1 MPTTF
6 KDVAF
11 VTSDLATRPA
21 ADIASTPQAPP
32 AAPASAPPQPP
43 TSSLRQVGET
53 LSRNQRIGY
62 ILMLGAL
69 VALGPFTIDL
79 YLPAFPEVAADL
91 AASDAAIQL
100 TLTATMI
107 GFGLGQLIV
116 GPLSDSFGRKRP
128 LLIATTLHVV
138 ASVGVALAPTV
149 EWVMVG
155 RVFQGIGAAGGAV
168 VAMAVVRDLFA
179 GQGLIRML
187 SRMALVTGLAPVLA
201 PVIGSQL
208 LRVVDWREVFFVL
221 AGYGVLIG
229 LIVATKLFET
239 LPPEARGTS
248 EKGIVGKRYK
258 KLLTDP
264 AFVGIAVVGAMTFTT
279 LFAYLSS
286 SSFVLQDIYGLSAQE
301 YGIVFGINSMGLVIC
316 TQIASRL
323 MRRFPPRT
331 VTAVG
336 LAVMSTGATTLLVGS
351 LFDVGLT
358 AVLAS
363 LFLVVSPV
371 GLIMPSVQVTALASH
386 GQEAGT
392 AASLIGAANFGVAGI
407 LSPLVGAI
415 GISVASMG
423 IVMVGAL
430 VIAHLTFWIVVRP
443 RIQSVVVA

>member
-1 MPTTF
+1 M
-6 KDVAF
+6 
-11 VTSDLATRPA
+11 TSDLATRPA
-21 ADIASTPQAPP
+21 PDAISTPGSQEAPP
-32 AAPASAPPQPP
+32 PSPP
-43 TSSLRQVGET
+43 TRQLGET
-53 LSRNQRIGY
+53 LSRSGRIGY

-91 AASDAAIQL
+91 NASDAAIQF

-116 GPLSDSFGRKRP
+116 GPLSDSFGRKKP
-128 LLIATTLHVV
+128 LIIATALHIV
-138 ASVGVALAPTV
+138 ASIAVALAPTV

-179 GQGLIRML
+179 GQALIRML

-208 LRVVDWREVFFVL
+208 LRVVDWREVFYVL
-221 AGYGVLIG
+221 AAYGILIG
-229 LIVATKLFET
+229 LIVMTRLAET
-239 LPPEARGTS
+239 LPHENRGVA
-248 EKGIVGKRYK
+248 EPGIVRKRYK
-258 KLLTDP
+258 KLLSDP

-286 SSFVLQDIYGLSAQE
+286 SSFVLQDIFGLSAQE
-301 YGIVFGINSMGLVIC
+301 YGIAFGVNSAGLLVC

-323 MRRFPPRT
+323 MRRLPPR
-331 VTAVG
+331 
-336 LAVMSTGATTLLVGS
+336 
-351 LFDVGLT
+351 
-358 AVLAS
+358 AVLALGLS
-363 LFLVVSPV
+363 VMMSGALALLIGTAFELGLLGVMVPLFFVVASV
-371 GLIMPSVQVTALASH
+371 GLIMPAVQVTALGNH
-386 GQEAGT
+386 GKEAGT
-392 AASLIGAANFGVAGI
+392 AASLIGAANFGVAGL
-407 LSPLVGAI
+407 LSPLVGMM

-430 VIAHLTFWIVVRP
+430 LVAHGTFWFVVRP
-443 RIQSVVVA
+443 RIQTTVVA

>member
-1 MPTTF
+1 M
-6 KDVAF
+6 
-11 VTSDLATRPA
+11 TSDLATRPA
-21 ADIASTPQAPP
+21 ADSATQPST
-32 AAPASAPPQPP
+32 APARRQPNVNR
-43 TSSLRQVGET
+43 RQLGERM
-53 LSRNQRIGY
+53 SRNQRIGY

-69 VALGPFTIDL
+69 VAMGPFTIDL
-79 YLPAFPEVAADL
+79 YLPAFPQVAADL
-91 AASDAAIQL
+91 NASDAAIQL

-128 LLIATTLHVV
+128 LLIATALHVV
-138 ASVGVALAPTV
+138 ASIGVALAPTV

-155 RVFQGIGAAGGAV
+155 RIFQGIGAAGGAV

-179 GQGLIRML
+179 GQSLIRML

-221 AGYGVLIG
+221 AAYGVLIG
-229 LIVATKLFET
+229 TIVGVKMFET
-239 LPPEARGTS
+239 LPPAQRGND

-264 AFVGIAVVGAMTFTT
+264 AFVGIAIVGAMTFTT

-301 YGIVFGINSMGLVIC
+301 YGIVFGINSLGLVVC

-323 MRRFPPRT
+323 MRRYPPRT
-331 VTAVG
+331 VAALG
-336 LAVMSTGATTLLVGS
+336 LGVMSVGAASLLVGS
-351 LFDVGLT
+351 FFGVGLI

-386 GQEAGT
+386 GKEAGT
-392 AASLIGAANFGVAGI
+392 AASVIGAANFGVAGL
-407 LSPLVGAI
+407 LSPIVGVM

-430 VIAHLTFWIVVRP
+430 LVAHLTFWIVVRP

>member
-1 MPTTF
+1 MTF
-6 KDVAF
+6 
-11 VTSDLATRPA
+11 DLATKPTT
-21 ADIASTPQAPP
+21 DSVLT
-32 AAPASAPPQPP
+32 AAPSTSPAPTAAVHTPNAPVPP
-43 TSSLRQVGET
+43 VRELGET
-53 LSRNQRIGY
+53 LTRSQRLGY

-79 YLPAFPEVAADL
+79 YLPAFPEVASDL
-91 AASDAAIQL
+91 QASDAAIQF

-116 GPLSDSFGRKRP
+116 GPLSDSWGRKRP
-128 LLIATTLHVV
+128 LLIATTLHIV

-179 GQGLIRML
+179 GQALIRML

-208 LRVVDWREVFFVL
+208 LRVVDWREVFYVL
-221 AGYGVLIG
+221 AAYGVLIG
-229 LIVATKLFET
+229 LIVATRLFET
-239 LPPEARGTS
+239 LPSERRGEPEP
-248 EKGIVGKRYK
+248 GIVAKRYR

-286 SSFVLQDIYGLSAQE
+286 SSFVLQDIYGLTAQQ
-301 YGIVFGINSMGLVIC
+301 YGIVFGVNSAGLLVC
-316 TQIASRL
+316 TQISSRL
-323 MRRFPPRT
+323 MRRLPPR
-331 VTAVG
+331 AVLAGG
-336 LAVMSTGATTLLVGS
+336 LAVMMIGAAALLVGS
-351 LFDVGLT
+351 AFNLGLLG
-358 AVLAS
+358 VMIP
-363 LFLVVSPV
+363 LFLVVAAV
-371 GLIMPSVQVTALASH
+371 GLIMPSVQVTALGNH
-386 GQEAGT
+386 GKEAGT
-392 AASLIGAANFGVAGI
+392 AASLIGAANFGVAGL
-407 LSPLVGAI
+407 LSPVVGMM

-430 VIAHLTFWIVVRP
+430 LVAHGVFWIVVRP
-443 RIQSVVVA
+443 RIQATVVA

>member
-1 MPTTF
+1 MST
-6 KDVAF
+6 
-11 VTSDLATRPA
+11 DL
-21 ADIASTPQAPP
+21 SAPP
-32 AAPASAPPQPP
+32 AATKGAPANSPAAKR
-43 TSSLRQVGET
+43 SSVDPVSPRPLGET
-53 LSRNQRIGY
+53 LSRSARLGY
-62 ILMLGAL
+62 VLMLGAL

-79 YLPAFPEVAADL
+79 YLPAFPEVAAGL
-91 AASDAAIQL
+91 QASDAAIQL

-116 GPLSDSFGRKRP
+116 GPLSDSFGRKKP
-128 LLIATTLHVV
+128 LLIATSLHVV
-138 ASVGVALAPTV
+138 ASIGVALAPTV

-221 AGYGVLIG
+221 AAYGVLIG
-229 LIVATKLFET
+229 IIVAAKLFET
-239 LPPEARGTS
+239 LPPARRGTS
-248 EKGIVGKRYK
+248 EKGIVAKRYK

-264 AFVGIAVVGAMTFTT
+264 AFVGIAIVGAMTFTT

-286 SSFVLQDIYGLSAQE
+286 SSFVLQDVYGLSAQQ
-301 YGIVFGINSMGLVIC
+301 YGIVFGVNSLGLVTC

-331 VTAVG
+331 VAG
-336 LAVMSTGATTLLVGS
+336 LGLSVMSAGALSLLIGAFFDAG
-351 LFDVGLT
+351 LFPVM
-358 AVLAS
+358 AS
-363 LFLVVSPV
+363 LFFVVSPV
-371 GLIMPSVQVTALASH
+371 GLIMPSVQVTALANH
-386 GQEAGT
+386 GHEAGT
-392 AASLIGAANFGVAGI
+392 AASLIGAANFGIAGL
-407 LSPLVGAI
+407 LSPVVGVL
-415 GISVASMG
+415 GISVVSMA

-430 VIAHLTFWIVVRP
+430 VVAHLTFWIVVRP
-443 RIQSVVVA
+443 RIQSTVVA

>member
-1 MPTTF
+1 MPSPF
-6 KDVAF
+6 KDVSI
-11 VTSDLATRPA
+11 VTSDLASRPIADA
-21 ADIASTPQAPP
+21 ARAPLAATP
-32 AAPASAPPQPP
+32 SQPP
-43 TSSLRQVGET
+43 RNPLRQLGDT
-53 LSRNQRIGY
+53 LSRNQRVGY

-79 YLPAFPEVAADL
+79 YLPAFPQVAADL
-91 AASDAAIQL
+91 VASDAAIQL

-116 GPLSDSFGRKRP
+116 GPLSDSLGRKKP
-128 LLIATTLHVV
+128 LLIATALHVV
-138 ASVGVALAPTV
+138 ASIAVALAPTV
-149 EWVMVG
+149 ELVMVG

-239 LPPEARGTS
+239 LPPAERGHS
-248 EKGIVGKRYK
+248 EKGIVRKRYK
-258 KLLTDP
+258 KLLSDP
-264 AFVGIAVVGAMTFTT
+264 AFVGIAIVGAMTFTT

-286 SSFVLQDIYGLSAQE
+286 SSFILQDVYGLSAQQ
-301 YGIVFGINSMGLVIC
+301 YGVVFGINSMGLVAC
-316 TQIASRL
+316 TQIASRI

-331 VTAVG
+331 VTALG
-336 LAVMSTGATTLLVGS
+336 LGVMSVGALTLLVGS
-351 LFDVGLT
+351 VFDVGLI

-371 GLIMPSVQVTALASH
+371 GLIMPSVQVTALANH
-386 GQEAGT
+386 GKEAGT
-392 AASLIGAANFGVAGI
+392 AASLIGAANFGVAGL

-430 VIAHLTFWIVVRP
+430 AVGHLSFWIVVRP
-443 RIQSVVVA
+443 RVQSVVVA